1 MIMTN
6 VELTSK
12 IMELVDF
19 ALEGDDITIDLDL
32 LNVYYE
38 GNWLFDYDS
47 TDQEKVLI
55 YTTNN
60 NGTYKLITNRNNPTE
75 EDLRGVSQVITDS
88 INMVESL
95 IECRN

>member
-1 MIMTN
+1 MDN
-6 VELTSK
+6 VELTNK

-32 LNVYYE
+32 LNVYYQ

-47 TDQEKVLI
+47 TDKNDVLI

-60 NGTYKLITNRNNPTE
+60 NGSHKLLIDRNNPNKN
-75 EDLRGVSQVITDS
+75 DLEKVSQIITDS
-88 INMVESL
+88 LNMVEAL
-95 IECRN
+95 IESKD

>member
-1 MIMTN
+1 MNN
-6 VELTSK
+6 VELTNK

-32 LNVYYE
+32 LNVYYQ

-47 TDQEKVLI
+47 TDKNDVLI

-60 NGTYKLITNRNNPTE
+60 NGSQKLLIDRNNPTDK
-75 EDLRGVSQVITDS
+75 DLEKVSQVITDS
-88 INMVESL
+88 LNMVEAL
-95 IECRN
+95 IESN

>member
-1 MIMTN
+1 MTN
-6 VELTSK
+6 VELTNK

-19 ALEGDDITIDLDL
+19 ALEGDDITISLDL

-47 TDQEKVLI
+47 TDQNEVLI

-60 NGTYKLITNRNNPTE
+60 SGTHKLLINRNNPTNKE
-75 EDLRGVSQVITDS
+75 LEKVSQVITDS
-88 INMVESL
+88 LNMVEAL
-95 IECRN
+95 IESRY

>member
-1 MIMTN
+1 MTN
-6 VELTSK
+6 VELTNK

-32 LNVYYE
+32 LNVYYQ

-47 TDQEKVLI
+47 TDKNDVLI

-60 NGTYKLITNRNNPTE
+60 NGSHKLLIDRNNPTNK
-75 EDLRGVSQVITDS
+75 DLEKISQVITDS
-88 INMVESL
+88 LNMVEAL
-95 IECRN
+95 IESKQ

>member
-1 MIMTN
+1 MTN
-6 VELTSK
+6 VELTNK

-47 TDQEKVLI
+47 TDQNEVLI

-60 NGTYKLITNRNNPTE
+60 NGTHKLLINRNNPTNKE
-75 EDLRGVSQVITDS
+75 LEKVSQVITDS
-88 INMVESL
+88 LNMVEAL
-95 IECRN
+95 IESRY

>member
-1 MIMTN
+1 MTN
-6 VELTSK
+6 VKLTNK

-38 GNWLFDYDS
+38 GHWLFDYDS
-47 TDQEKVLI
+47 TDQNDVLI

-60 NGTYKLITNRNNPTE
+60 NGVHKLLINRNNPTKE
-75 EDLRGVSQVITDS
+75 ELKKVSQVITDS
-88 INMVESL
+88 LNTVESL
-95 IECRN
+95 IESR